1 MFSSL
6 WFILIGF
13 LLANGVP
20 HFVAGSAGQIF
31 RSPFG
36 RYSAP
41 GVNFGWGLAN
51 FIAATL
57 LIIWRI
63 TAAAPHKGEWI
74 ALLFGFWLAIIMFGM
89 GAKRFIDDRKSVGDT
104 PTPNL

>member
-1 MFSSL
+1 MLATL
-6 WFILIGF
+6 WYILIGM

-20 HFVAGSAGQIF
+20 HFAAGAAGKIF

-36 RYSAP
+36 RYSSP

-57 LIIWRI
+57 LVIWRI
-63 TAAAPHKGEWI
+63 TAQAPHKGEWL
-74 ALLFGFWLAIIMFGM
+74 ALLVGFWLMIIFFGTQ
-89 GAKRFIDDRKSVGDT
+89 AKRFFDDREPQSSLT
-104 PTPNL
+104 Q

>member
-1 MFSSL
+1 MLATL
-6 WFILIGF
+6 WFFLIGF

-20 HFVAGSAGQIF
+20 HFVAGASGKFF

-41 GVNFGWGLAN
+41 KINFGWGLAN

-57 LIIWRI
+57 LVVWRI
-63 TAAAPHKGEWI
+63 TEAAPHKGEWL
-74 ALLFGFWLAIIMFGM
+74 ALLVGFWLAIVMFGA
-89 GAKRFIDDRKSVGDT
+89 GAKRFVDDRNTAIEK
-104 PTPNL
+104 